1 MWTPLKKD
9 RIVQLLIIN
18 TMTKQFSFSSSAIDD
33 LIMNGDQ
40 VQITFTGGREYTYKA
55 VNPTAFE
62 TALQGEIS
70 DPDGSVGRFV
80 NRAIRS
86 EDLVTV

>member
-1 MWTPLKKD
+1 MKTFAF
-9 RIVQLLIIN
+9 
-18 TMTKQFSFSSSAIDD
+18 TSSAIDA
-33 LIMNGDQ
+33 LSMNGDQ
-40 VQITFTGGREYTYKA
+40 VQVIFKGGREYTYKA

-70 DPDGSVGRFV
+70 DPEGSVGRLV

-86 EDLVTV
+86 EDLVTVW